1 MAETDFYYY
10 LLLML
15 MLETIKFCWLNLG
28 IVYLRVTVYL
38 NKMSDFIQHY
48 DATPLD
54 VFSQFNTNNNL
65 IQTNYSYS
73 NEK

>member
-15 MLETIKFCWLNLG
+15 MLETVFCWLNLG

-38 NKMSDFIQHY
+38 NKISDFIKHY
-48 DATPLD
+48 CYSFKCFLSIL
-54 VFSQFNTNNNL
+54 FYL
-65 IQTNYSYS
+65 IQTNYSFS

>member
-10 LLLML
+10 LLLMV

-48 DATPLD
+48 DVTPLN
-54 VFSQFNTNNNL
+54 VFSQYYFT
-65 IQTNYSYS
+65 
-73 NEK
+73 

>member
-15 MLETIKFCWLNLG
+15 MLEIIFCWLNLG

-38 NKMSDFIQHY
+38 NKMSDFIQY
-48 DATPLD
+48 YYASPLNI
-54 VFSQFNTNNNL
+54 FSQYYFT
-65 IQTNYSYS
+65 
-73 NEK
+73 